1 LNTQSIPKATQ
12 KEIVGAEKTLTASQF
27 HKSIITKAS
36 ITEIIVSIRILAII
50 TNALLVIL

>member
-12 KEIVGAEKTLTASQF
+12 KEIAGTEKMLTANQF
-27 HKSIITKAS
+27 HKSIIIKAS